1 MSQKLNR
8 NHFLAI
14 MLALT
19 ALFLLNLNMSKNYE
33 NFKIEK
39 PTNIQ
44 FDKSSNT
51 LNLSSLTLR
60 QKIAQMIITNG
71 ELQNKEI
78 LQNLLIGGIYIGSL
92 KSKEEYIK
100 VINEFQ
106 RDAIIPFFVTT
117 DLEGCINTLE
127 NVQSFPSLNKIKSK
141 EEAYQLGYEHGKLL
155 KELGFNINFAPVL
168 DLTDNIWEC
177 RSFSGTAE
185 EIAEKGVYYIKGL
198 QENGIIATAKHY
210 PGKTLYNNDPHHYV
224 TYATIDEND
233 TLPFIFAINNGVKA
247 IMVSWIVVNGT
258 LDSEGKPAACSEKII
273 KSLREKFDGLIIT
286 DDVSMLGVRDFYKG
300 NLEKMYIDLFKAG
313 NDIIINL
320 KADMNEIIYII
331 DTIERAVKRGEIS
344 ENRIDESVIRILK
357 AKGINVVK

>member
-1 MSQKLNR
+1 
-8 NHFLAI
+8 
-14 MLALT
+14 
-19 ALFLLNLNMSKNYE
+19 MSKNYE
-33 NFKIEK
+33 NLNVEK
-39 PTNIQ
+39 PTNVQ

-71 ELQNKEI
+71 EIQNKEI

-92 KSKEEYIK
+92 KNKEDYIK
-100 VINEFQ
+100 IIDEFQ
-106 RDAIIPFFVTT
+106 KDVIIPFFVAT

-127 NVQSFPSLNKIKSK
+127 NLQSFPSLSEIKTR

-168 DLTDNIWEC
+168 DLTDNIWKC
-177 RSFSGTAE
+177 RSFSGTPE

-210 PGKTLYNNDPHHYV
+210 PGKTLYNADPHRYV
-224 TYATIDEND
+224 TYVTIDEND
-233 TLPFIFAINNGVKA
+233 TLPFILAINNDVKA
-247 IMVSWIVVNGT
+247 IMVSWIVANGT

-273 KSLREKFDGLIIT
+273 KSLREKFNGLIIT
-286 DDVSMLGVRDFYKG
+286 DDVSMLGVRDFYRS
-300 NLEKMYIDLFKAG
+300 NLEKMYLDLFKAG

-320 KADMNEIIYII
+320 KGDVNEIIYII
-331 DTIERAVKRGEIS
+331 DTIERAVKRG
-344 ENRIDESVIRILK
+344 K
-357 AKGINVVK
+357 